1 MIFSSDLGILHRI
14 RTSNVNTVVGNG
26 NLASDNSS
34 KPDCRSQ
41 DNGLDRIQQKRTK
54 RVTTRVFQRT
64 FYMQLFRIAI
74 LVYIFQHIYKYM
86 FCID

>member
-54 RVTTRVFQRT
+54 RVTTRIFKT
-64 FYMQLFRIAI
+64 FYMKSFRVNI
-74 LVYIFQHIYKYM
+74 
-86 FCID
+86 